1 MTWSGLRFC
10 KMQGAGNDFVVLD
23 RRQCVAP
30 LSPEW
35 IAFLADRR
43 TGVGFD
49 QLLSIEP
56 PSTAEAILRYG
67 IWNTDGSKAAQC
79 GNGARCVAAWAWREG
94 LSAESSFWM
103 DSPSGPVQVWMHGE
117 TDVEVS
123 LSEPAF
129 EAANLPIHSPTPP
142 DQPWNAFTAVSM
154 GNPHAVI
161 CVPRVDEAPVA
172 TWGKALQDSGVF
184 PQGVNVGFAEV
195 VDRQHIRLRVFERGV
210 GETLACGSGA
220 CAAVAALHRRGLIDD
235 AATVELRGGELRIDW
250 PGAGHPIH
258 MRGPAHFV
266 FEGTLC

>member
-1 MTWSGLRFC
+1 MNLAGLRFC
-10 KMQGAGNDFVVLD
+10 KMQGAGNDFVLLD
-23 RRQCVAP
+23 RRACAEP
-30 LSPEW
+30 LSPEL

-43 TGVGFD
+43 NGVGFD
-49 QLLSIEP
+49 QLLTIET
-56 PSTAEAILRYG
+56 PSSAHAILRYG
-67 IWNTDGSKAAQC
+67 IWNTDGSSAAQC
-79 GNGARCVAAWAWREG
+79 GNGARCVAAWAWRAN
-94 LSAESSFWM
+94 LSRTSPFWM

-129 EAANLPIHSPTPP
+129 EGANLPIATATPAH
-142 DQPWNAFTAVSM
+142 QPWQRFTAVSM

-161 CVPRVDEAPVA
+161 TVAQVNDAPVE

-195 VDRQHIRLRVFERGV
+195 VDRQHVRLRVFERGV

-220 CAAVAALHRRGLIDD
+220 CAAVAALQRQGLIDD
-235 AATVELRGGELRIDW
+235 AATVQLRGGELRIDW
-250 PGAGHPIH
+250 LGAGHPIH